1 MPEALHEALSQGV
14 LRMRTS
20 SGFTIMELMFVLA
33 IGAIV
38 ASIAVPSFS
47 SWRSRAKLNY
57 AARVLRGDL
66 EMAKS
71 RAMRENN
78 FVALKFVDA
87 NSYQVFIDDGAG
99 DGDPG
104 DWILHAD
111 EQLILNRKLPPGTTI
126 NLGATTFPG
135 DQNRFNGRGRIRYQG
150 SVIIENSSGVQ
161 KKIDIDNRFGRIKIN

>member
-1 MPEALHEALSQGV
+1 
-14 LRMRTS
+14 MRTS

-47 SWRSRAKLNY
+47 SWRSRTKLNS

-135 DQNRFNGRGRIRYQG
+135 DQNRFNGRGDRK
-150 SVIIENSSGVQ
+150 SVV
-161 KKIDIDNRFGRIKIN
+161 